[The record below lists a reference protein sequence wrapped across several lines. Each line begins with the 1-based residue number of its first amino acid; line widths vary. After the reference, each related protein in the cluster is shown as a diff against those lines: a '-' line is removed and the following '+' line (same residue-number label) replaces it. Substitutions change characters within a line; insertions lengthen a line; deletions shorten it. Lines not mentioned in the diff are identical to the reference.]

1 MTTTPAK
8 AKEESLLPP
17 KVMTALTMVASGTS
31 FDDAAECVGMS
42 GRALRKWRKHRD
54 ANEFIELANK
64 AYKAKFN
71 INLSSIIVAISNG
84 VEATKTI

>member
-31 FDDAAECVGMS
+31 FDDAAESVGMS

-54 ANEFIELANK
+54 ANELIELPVREK
-64 AYKAKFN
+64 
-71 INLSSIIVAISNG
+71 INLDTNKLVNIFLYCY
-84 VEATKTI
+84 

>member
-31 FDDAAECVGMS
+31 FDDDG
-42 GRALRKWRKHRD
+42 D
-54 ANEFIELANK
+54 
-64 AYKAKFN
+64 
-71 INLSSIIVAISNG
+71 INCPVP
-84 VEATKTI
+84 VP

>member
-54 ANEFIELANK
+54 ANEFIELAVREK
-64 AYKAKFN
+64 
-71 INLSSIIVAISNG
+71 INLRSEPLISSSFRIVADLDN
-84 VEATKTI
+84 KP

>member
-31 FDDAAECVGMS
+31 FDDAAECVGM
-42 GRALRKWRKHRD
+42 
-54 ANEFIELANK
+54 
-64 AYKAKFN
+64 
-71 INLSSIIVAISNG
+71 
-84 VEATKTI
+84 